1 MPLRYVVTSEGRTG
15 AELRGARAKHELLA
29 TGPSARIGA
38 LLPHLT
44 TTTVATSDGRPLEV
58 KVSFALATWL
68 VVSALTFADE
78 VAPLQVYMYL
88 IGAERLGTA
97 LDVVLSSLTT
107 FAPVVP
113 SVLRRAIV
121 SKAEVLRSGN
131 PNPFKVTAACLLLVG
146 GADDDDDCSG
156 LDPPLSTPAV
166 SPAWASLTV
175 FADLLNSDK
184 MAPALAE
191 LGLAWGS
198 RFFATQRGVGGCF
211 DVVAGILSKT
221 FTTDELSL
229 LSACSAAGKNE
240 QYCETIVLLLPSP
253 LQLATYSPTEIAA
266 RMHLLRSLNR
276 SVSASGG
283 ASVGVYDMHTTIP
296 HFSFLA
302 LAVGTDLAAPVAM
315 GLVLELVRVALK
327 QTKAELTLLTIASA
341 CQVYEYLQPRL
352 EMMHAEH
359 VPPGDRVAFSLR
371 EVSARREHEATA
383 RGGSGSSDGS
393 LSHGGLSGGGGNG
406 GMGYASMHVPK
417 LLDLLSDPT
426 FIAVCAE
433 IITNLD
439 ALVAPGCSIE
449 LILAYRGPGAA
460 ILHHAL
466 RGFVNA
472 VRDLPLVARI
482 ATELRLHGPQWI
494 ADTMA
499 LLLLPPD
506 TDAMPRAI
514 PSPLAELWDVMAKG
528 TYADF
533 NFEDAC
539 YSILAELGGHDG
551 YVRIPVTQQFTSMDR
566 LRRTERA
573 LVPLFA
579 RWGIEAGGERGL
591 ATAYATLYAYND
603 DAAAVPPAAR
613 YAFIRSVLI
622 TVFRESAARVASVL
636 TLRDPASPMPTEFV
650 IPNSGGML
658 RLERARLDTPATAT
672 MARSLSVLLGTQQA
686 KSLGLGRKLV
696 PDGMQAHSRAGDGG
710 LTALT
715 EAVVSLGTEGPAVGG
730 AASSEPTAKAAAA
743 AEKARTVVLG
753 SGVKNCVD
761 LSRKGQYGMGRNKKT
776 YVNIADFYNT
786 SGVPPPPGGKI
797 PTDLT
802 RLPPDSCPCVWSSL
816 SAGSEEAFCTAL
828 NSPGH
833 ERGGTA
839 HTVPAGWRKK
849 YLGVLLA
856 AAAVPGNT
864 SHVAAPPLVPLG
876 VLPSCFAGSAAAPWT
891 SAVAAPTTAFSCHD
905 TSGYAGASWR
915 TPTLARLAASATA
928 TVYVDEVTSPPLLPS
943 PPLPSVPPRPISLA
957 APPSA
962 FSPPSMLSPPMPPS
976 PPAPHAPPP
985 PPSPLRPPSPSTPP
999 SPPSPPPPPTPTS
1012 PLPPLPARRPRRAPQ
1027 GDPSVCGGEGPS
1039 HRLSL
1044 SGTFEREVGGTV
1056 GGVIGPSP
1064 GARRDISSV
1073 PGARA
1078 SAGSEVCTLAVSSFE
1093 SHGGHAFLPLW
1104 FPEPSSPHVALPS
1117 VCGGRLYGSDAPS
1130 VLALHGGPSREAAL
1144 AAAVNFTALLFTP
1157 ERTDLVSF
1165 GFLRDEAAGGGELAG
1180 FVASSPPP
1188 PGALARRCATL
1199 RDAAQLGGPGP
1210 FWVEVAGL
1218 GDALVARLARLAA
1231 ARALSFVEPSSN
1243 FALLGAVLGAQAP
1256 RAVAPAQGASSLPA
1270 DAERMTPD
1278 HVKQQSLR
1286 ACSALQREF
1295 ERAIALDGYDPQ
1307 TRAYLATW
1315 GAKVEP
1321 PPFGDMPRGL
1331 LEQATAPSD
1340 ALIARVPYP
1349 SFSRPVTSDPL
1360 PPLTHQPPPWLC
1372 IPGWATEWRDALL
1385 PEAALAVAEWFRA
1398 TRDALRLFAEG
1409 GKGEQAARAMP
1420 PALAVG
1426 VDNFSPWAAAYARQ
1440 GHVLVRLGGK
1450 FALLDLSQ
1458 PPQAYR
1464 DGTGFNRAYLAEML
1478 LESGSTDFAL
1488 RDMLLTHGCVYLAD
1502 LQPVLLLQPPLRS
1515 LFSSRVGF
1523 ASSHTEVARMAG
1535 MGWFDMHKC
1544 ARLDEGHFE
1553 LPCLP
1558 LRLNPSGC
1566 VARKLEPSRYRS
1578 IQDFGGP
1585 RRRLCELPPLGGV
1598 GSWMAMALS
1607 LGHRAAT
1614 RLFPAGAVAK
1624 RAALPAQRAPSTIS
1638 GTAVPSLNA
1647 ASGIG
1652 ASRAA
1657 RVAYEAAARPGLGGG
1672 GGRFTPALRR
1682 KADPPGPRDLFCAG
1696 LAEPAPFGSTTWPGG
1711 RYNWCQELKPFFSDL
1726 LLAILVVGH
1735 MAYQCE
1741 MDVYVLTDDAK
1752 DWFHQFTLAT
1762 LQCWTCGMI
1771 RLDPTT
1777 VERGGVDAAL
1787 NIVLARCL
1795 EMGVSPSSNIAQRTL
1810 TEILHSLSAK
1820 FAASEEPHLL
1830 RLEQR
1835 FPAFRTA
1842 RDERRALGAQTGRD
1856 EARCHHLLGY
1866 TDDLSAV
1873 LMGYE
1878 ATVRY
1883 CAAHGRHLGP
1893 DGCNVTMAIAAK
1905 RTLGVHVPFIGACAL
1920 TVGQLAYI
1928 SREKV
1933 YRTQVALA
1941 EASDGLMTVADWVK
1955 LAGLLNHL
1963 VCVLLMPYYVM
1974 YGVYGCLDEARKA
1987 GLGQDECITPD
1998 CAGRKSLKRWSDAI
2012 ATTAGTST
2020 LAALHAT
2027 QRPAGHGVVHTMHSD
2042 AAKEGTGE
2050 PAICGNLYESVWILP
2065 LRPEWRDLP
2074 IVATEFV
2081 GGIINVMIFGP
2092 MLHGAPGLLVLDAL
2106 VVPIVIA
2113 GKASSPLMR
2122 YLHEYLVSMP
2132 EYARVARTLLVSQ
2145 EYGPYNPIA
2154 DAGSRGKGAALE
2166 SLMRHMGLN
2175 AKYVKVPQRAVT
2187 LLDGAANLWR
2197 TLAPGERE
2205 AHMQLE
2211 LTGARA
2217 QPSSGATSR
2226 GVHNLSMDGRPIA
2239 HHAGRAC
2246 GGFIGCA
2253 TLLVLAASQRG
2264 SPGGVPSLP
2273 RMSSGED
2280 GVGGAGGAQLLRP
2293 AGTAKQ
2299 LVGATMVQ
2307 AAAAAAFSA
2316 LQASSSSSPAASS
2329 ASGAL
2334 TDLPSDPG
2342 GIVTLPVGSGRP
2354 RALLACGR
2362 CPNCLAPE
2370 CARCPA
2376 CLDKPKFGGP
2386 NTLRRRCDDRKCLGQ
2401 PVLGGSGGKRAAPSP
2416 VPHRPVRAAAVA
2428 ATVAFTEQ
2436 NRAVLNGER
2445 QDEKANEAASRARR
2459 PRAVQTPTPAAL
2471 APQPAVVLGHGA
2483 SFSVTVVLDADEVV
2497 EPDYEVTVV
2506 EGYAFTAARRSFTA
2520 FDPAVVT
2527 PPPGASSML
2536 YGREI
2541 SPDRRAH
2548 LAARLDS
2555 LGTPLP
2561 ALPGFDDPAG
2571 SSSAHAPAD
2580 SPPASP
2586 PTSPPASPPTSPP
2599 MPSPL
2604 RTPTPPLALPNAGR
2618 GTVGSRAL
2626 AVVRPAG
2633 GASGGAPA
2641 YGGARSVAARYQPG
2655 SPAALPL
2662 PAAPRRFLLPAVHA
2676 RPVARARPAGSTHAP
2691 PPPPTFV
2698 SNALQPYDARASAG
2712 LTVHGATGGPAAD
2725 RIARLLAMA
2734 YAPSTNNNDA
2744 GHWRAWEKAC
2754 AHLGASPWRLDSAA
2768 NSGADSV
2775 GYAEELFLMCMA
2787 LLLMYG
2793 WMKPR
2798 SRADPAADPRSAV
2811 KKLYA
2816 VRRIHR
2822 QRFPPVEMVS
2832 MSAVNALLKGMMR
2845 DFIAT
2850 HGFRSLV
2857 PKRKLPLTNVLIDG
2871 MLETADGASRGAL
2884 TCVRESYYWQA
2895 LFCLFLVTAE
2905 TGMRKDEPTGNKGRN
2920 GITCDSLTWKI
2931 GEILYKILTRALL
2944 AMMKAGDGVYFAFGL
2959 AKNDPTGIF
2968 FTATPA
2974 FLPWRAAG
2982 RCACRSLAEL
2992 VLAANIPPSL
3002 YATTPL
3008 FGPAPGEYFTGNQV
3022 DAAFNLCLS
3031 QGARV
3036 PEAELSN
3043 YSFHSFRIF
3052 LACALLAAGC
3062 PRWMIKR
3069 MLRWRGDESL
3079 EIYARVSDGEWELRL
3094 NGVLQATVDA
3104 TMVARLPTLD
3114 VTPEREA
3121 EFLAM
3126 ADAFVGRSLLGS
3138 DRVTA

>member
-1 MPLRYVVTSEGRTG
+1 M
-15 AELRGARAKHELLA
+15 
-29 TGPSARIGA
+29 
-38 LLPHLT
+38 
-44 TTTVATSDGRPLEV
+44 
-58 KVSFALATWL
+58 
-68 VVSALTFADE
+68 
-78 VAPLQVYMYL
+78 
-88 IGAERLGTA
+88 
-97 LDVVLSSLTT
+97 
-107 FAPVVP
+107 
-113 SVLRRAIV
+113 
-121 SKAEVLRSGN
+121 
-131 PNPFKVTAACLLLVG
+131 
-146 GADDDDDCSG
+146 
-156 LDPPLSTPAV
+156 
-166 SPAWASLTV
+166 
-175 FADLLNSDK
+175 
-184 MAPALAE
+184 
-191 LGLAWGS
+191 
-198 RFFATQRGVGGCF
+198 
-211 DVVAGILSKT
+211 
-221 FTTDELSL
+221 
-229 LSACSAAGKNE
+229 
-240 QYCETIVLLLPSP
+240 
-253 LQLATYSPTEIAA
+253 
-266 RMHLLRSLNR
+266 
-276 SVSASGG
+276 
-283 ASVGVYDMHTTIP
+283 
-296 HFSFLA
+296 
-302 LAVGTDLAAPVAM
+302 
-315 GLVLELVRVALK
+315 
-327 QTKAELTLLTIASA
+327 
-341 CQVYEYLQPRL
+341 
-352 EMMHAEH
+352 
-359 VPPGDRVAFSLR
+359 
-371 EVSARREHEATA
+371 
-383 RGGSGSSDGS
+383 
-393 LSHGGLSGGGGNG
+393 
-406 GMGYASMHVPK
+406 
-417 LLDLLSDPT
+417 
-426 FIAVCAE
+426 
-433 IITNLD
+433 
-439 ALVAPGCSIE
+439 
-449 LILAYRGPGAA
+449 
-460 ILHHAL
+460 
-466 RGFVNA
+466 
-472 VRDLPLVARI
+472 
-482 ATELRLHGPQWI
+482 
-494 ADTMA
+494 
-499 LLLLPPD
+499 
-506 TDAMPRAI
+506 
-514 PSPLAELWDVMAKG
+514 
-528 TYADF
+528 
-533 NFEDAC
+533 
-539 YSILAELGGHDG
+539 
-551 YVRIPVTQQFTSMDR
+551 
-566 LRRTERA
+566 
-573 LVPLFA
+573 
-579 RWGIEAGGERGL
+579 
-591 ATAYATLYAYND
+591 
-603 DAAAVPPAAR
+603 
-613 YAFIRSVLI
+613 
-622 TVFRESAARVASVL
+622 
-636 TLRDPASPMPTEFV
+636 
-650 IPNSGGML
+650 
-658 RLERARLDTPATAT
+658 
-672 MARSLSVLLGTQQA
+672 
-686 KSLGLGRKLV
+686 
-696 PDGMQAHSRAGDGG
+696 
-710 LTALT
+710 
-715 EAVVSLGTEGPAVGG
+715 
-730 AASSEPTAKAAAA
+730 
-743 AEKARTVVLG
+743 
-753 SGVKNCVD
+753 
-761 LSRKGQYGMGRNKKT
+761 
-776 YVNIADFYNT
+776 
-786 SGVPPPPGGKI
+786 
-797 PTDLT
+797 
-802 RLPPDSCPCVWSSL
+802 
-816 SAGSEEAFCTAL
+816 
-828 NSPGH
+828 
-833 ERGGTA
+833 
-839 HTVPAGWRKK
+839 
-849 YLGVLLA
+849 
-856 AAAVPGNT
+856 
-864 SHVAAPPLVPLG
+864 
-876 VLPSCFAGSAAAPWT
+876 
-891 SAVAAPTTAFSCHD
+891 
-905 TSGYAGASWR
+905 
-915 TPTLARLAASATA
+915 
-928 TVYVDEVTSPPLLPS
+928 
-943 PPLPSVPPRPISLA
+943 
-957 APPSA
+957 
-962 FSPPSMLSPPMPPS
+962 
-976 PPAPHAPPP
+976 
-985 PPSPLRPPSPSTPP
+985 
-999 SPPSPPPPPTPTS
+999 
-1012 PLPPLPARRPRRAPQ
+1012 
-1027 GDPSVCGGEGPS
+1027 CGGEGPS

-1056 GGVIGPSP
+1056 GGVIGSSP
-1064 GARRDISSV
+1064 GAGRDISSV

-1117 VCGGRLYGSDAPS
+1117 VCGGRLYGSGAPS

-1210 FWVEVAGL
+1210 FWVEVACL
-1218 GDALVARLARLAA
+1218 GDAPVARLARLAA

-1243 FALLGAVLGAQAP
+1243 FALLGAALGAQAP

-1270 DAERMTPD
+1270 DAERLTPD
-1278 HVKQQSLR
+1278 HVKQRSLR
-1286 ACSALQREF
+1286 ACSALRREF
-1295 ERAIALDGYDPQ
+1295 ERAIAQDGYDPQ
-1307 TRAYLATW
+1307 TQAYLATW
-1315 GAKVEP
+1315 VAKVEP
-1321 PPFGDMPRGL
+1321 PPFGAMPRGL

-1340 ALIARVPYP
+1340 PLVARVPYP
-1349 SFSRPVTSDPL
+1349 SYCRPVTSDPL

-1385 PEAALAVAEWFRA
+1385 PEAALAVAEWFRT
-1398 TRDALRLFAEG
+1398 TRDAMRLFAEG
-1409 GKGEQAARAMP
+1409 GEGERAARAMP
-1420 PALAVG
+1420 PALAFG
-1426 VDNFSPWAAAYARQ
+1426 VNNFSSWAAAYARL
-1440 GHVLVRLGGK
+1440 GHVLVRPRGK

-2334 TDLPSDPG
+2334 TDLQGDPG

-2561 ALPGFDDPAG
+2561 ALSGFDDPAG
-2571 SSSAHAPAD
+2571 LSSARAPAD

-2712 LTVHGATGGPAAD
+2712 LTVHGATGGPAVD

>member
-1 MPLRYVVTSEGRTG
+1 M
-15 AELRGARAKHELLA
+15 LLA
-29 TGPSARIGA
+29 TGPSALIGA

-44 TTTVATSDGRPLEV
+44 TTTAATTDGRPLEV
-58 KVSFALATWL
+58 KVPFPLATWL
-68 VVSALTFADE
+68 ATSTLTFADE
-78 VAPLQVYMYL
+78 VASLQVYMYV

-97 LDVVLSSLTT
+97 LDVVLASLANS
-107 FAPVVP
+107 APVAP

-146 GADDDDDCSG
+146 GADDDDDCG
-156 LDPPLSTPAV
+156 HLDPPLSTPAA
-166 SPAWASLTV
+166 SPAWASITI
-175 FADLLNSDK
+175 FADLLNSDG

-198 RFFATQRGVGGCF
+198 RFFATQRGVGGVF
-211 DVVAGILSKT
+211 DVVEGIISKS

-229 LSACSAAGKNE
+229 LSGCSAAGKNE
-240 QYCETIVLLLPSP
+240 QYCETITLLLPSP
-253 LQLATYSPTEIAA
+253 LQLATYAPTEIAA
-266 RMHLLRSLNR
+266 RMNLLRTLQR
-276 SVSASGG
+276 SISPSGG
-283 ASVGVYDMHTTIP
+283 ASVGVYDMLTVIP
-296 HFSFLA
+296 HYKLLLLA
-302 LAVGTDLAAPVAM
+302 IGTDLAAPVAM

-327 QTKAELTLLTIASA
+327 QSKAELTLLTIASA
-341 CQVYEYLQPRL
+341 CEVFDYLIPRL
-352 EMMHAEH
+352 EVLHADH
-359 VPPGDRVAFSLR
+359 APPGDRAAFLLR
-371 EVSARREHEATA
+371 EVSARRAHEALA
-383 RGGSGSSDGS
+383 RASSGNSDGG
-393 LSHGGLSGGGGNG
+393 LAHGGLAGGGGNG
-406 GMGYASMHVPK
+406 GMGYASMHVPR
-417 LLDLLSDPT
+417 LLDLLSDPK
-426 FIAVCAE
+426 FIAICAE

-439 ALVAPGCSIE
+439 ALVAPGISIE

-466 RGFVNA
+466 RGYVNA

-482 ATELRLHGPQWI
+482 ATELRLHGPQWM
-494 ADTMA
+494 ADTLA
-499 LLLLPPD
+499 DLLLPPD

-514 PSPLAELWDVMAKG
+514 PAPQPELWDAMAKG
-528 TYADF
+528 TYADS

-539 YSILAELGGHDG
+539 YSVVAELGGHDG
-551 YVRIPVTQQFTSMDR
+551 YVRIPATQQFTSMDR

-579 RWGIEAGGERGL
+579 RWGIDAGGERGL
-591 ATAYATLYAYND
+591 ATVYATLYAYFD

-613 YAFIRSVLI
+613 NAFIRSVLV
-622 TVFRESAARVASVL
+622 TVFRESAARIAAVL
-636 TLRDPASPMPTEFV
+636 ALRDPAAHVPTEFV

-672 MARSLSVLLGTQQA
+672 MARSLSALLGSQQA

-710 LTALT
+710 PAALT
-715 EAVVSLGTEGPAVGG
+715 ETVVSLGADGPAAGVG
-730 AASSEPTAKAAAA
+730 ASSEPTAKAAAT

-761 LSRKGQYGMGRNKKT
+761 LSRKGQYGMGRNTKT
-776 YVNIADFYNT
+776 YVNVIDFYNT

-802 RLPPDSCPCVWSSL
+802 KLPPDSCPCVWSSL

-856 AAAVPGNT
+856 AAAVPGKT
-864 SHVAAPPLVPLG
+864 SYVAAPSLAPLG
-876 VLPSCFAGSAAAPWT
+876 ALPSCFAGSASVPWT
-891 SAVAAPTTAFSCHD
+891 SAYAVATTAFSCHD
-905 TSGYAGASWR
+905 ARVHAGASWR
-915 TPTLARLAASATA
+915 TPTLVRLAASANA
-928 TVYVDEVTSPPLLPS
+928 TVYVDELTSPPVLPA
-943 PPLPSVPPRPISLA
+943 PPPPPVPPPPNSLA
-957 APPSA
+957 ALPWAS
-962 FSPPSMLSPPMPPS
+962 SPPSMHLPLVPHS

-985 PPSPLRPPSPSTPP
+985 LPSPLRPPLTSTPL
-999 SPPSPPPPPTPTS
+999 SPPSPPLLLTPIS
-1012 PLPPLPARRPRRAPQ
+1012 PLPTPPARRPSQAPQ
-1027 GDPSVCGGEGPS
+1027 GDPSVRGGEGPS
-1039 HRLSL
+1039 NCLSP
-1044 SGTFEREVGGTV
+1044 SGTVEREVGGAV
-1056 GGVIGPSP
+1056 DGVIGS
-1064 GARRDISSV
+1064 G
-1073 PGARA
+1073 
-1078 SAGSEVCTLAVSSFE
+1078 VCTLAVPSFE

-1104 FPEPSSPHVALPS
+1104 FPEPASPHVALPS
-1117 VCGGRLYGSDAPS
+1117 ACGGRLYGSDAPR
-1130 VLALHGGPSREAAL
+1130 VLELRGGPSREAAL

-1199 RDAAQLGGPGP
+1199 LDAEQLGGTGP

-1933 YRTQVALA
+1933 HRTQVALA
-1941 EASDGLMTVADWVK
+1941 EASAGLMTVADWVK

-2065 LRPEWRDLP
+2065 LRQEWRDLP

-2106 VVPIVIA
+2106 VVPTVIA

-2187 LLDGAANLWR
+2187 LLDDAADLWR
-2197 TLAPGERE
+2197 TMAPGERE
-2205 AHMQLE
+2205 THMQLE

-2217 QPSSGATSR
+2217 QPSSGATTR

-2264 SPGGVPSLP
+2264 TPGGSPSLP
-2273 RMSSGED
+2273 RLSSGED
-2280 GVGGAGGAQLLRP
+2280 GVGGVGGPQLGRP
-2293 AGTAKQ
+2293 AGPAEH

-2316 LQASSSSSPAASS
+2316 LQASSSSSPAAST
-2329 ASGAL
+2329 ALGAL
-2334 TDLPSDPG
+2334 ADLPGDPG
-2342 GIVTLPVGSGRP
+2342 GVATLPVVFERTRP
-2354 RALLACGR
+2354 LLACGH
-2362 CPNCLAPE
+2362 CPNCRAPE

-2386 NTLRRRCDDRKCLGQ
+2386 NTLRRRCDDRKCRGQ

-2416 VPHRPVRAAAVA
+2416 APRRPTRAAAVV

-2436 NRAVLNGER
+2436 NRADRNGER

-2459 PRAVQTPTPAAL
+2459 PRAEQPPTPAVL
-2471 APQPAVVLGHGA
+2471 APQPAVVLGHGD

-2497 EPDYEVTVV
+2497 ESAYEVTVV
-2506 EGYAFTAARRSFTA
+2506 EGYEFHAARRSFTT

-2527 PPPGASSML
+2527 PPPGASSVL

-2541 SPDRRAH
+2541 SPDRRAR
-2548 LAARLDS
+2548 LAARLHS
-2555 LGTPLP
+2555 LGTPPP
-2561 ALPGFDDPAG
+2561 ALLGFDDPAG
-2571 SSSAHAPAD
+2571 FGSAHAPAD

-2604 RTPTPPLALPNAGR
+2604 RAPTPPLALPNAVR
-2618 GTVGSRAL
+2618 SVVGSRAL

-2633 GASGGAPA
+2633 GSSGGSRSLAPA

-2662 PAAPRRFLLPAVHA
+2662 PAASHRFLLPAVHA
-2676 RPVARARPAGSTHAP
+2676 RSLARVRPAGSTHAP
-2691 PPPPTFV
+2691 PPPPTLA
-2698 SNALQPYDARASAG
+2698 SSALRPYDARAAAG
-2712 LTVHGATGGPAAD
+2712 LSVHGATGGPAAD
-2725 RIARLLAMA
+2725 RITRLLAMA

-2754 AHLGASPWRLDSAA
+2754 AHMGASPWRLDSAA
-2768 NSGADSV
+2768 NSGADAV
-2775 GYAEELFLMCMA
+2775 GYAEELFLVCMA

-2811 KKLYA
+2811 KKLHA

-2871 MLETADGASRGAL
+2871 MLETPDGACRGAL
-2884 TCVRESYYWQA
+2884 TCVRKSYYWQA

-2974 FLPWRAAG
+2974 FLPWRAVG

-2992 VLAANIPPSL
+2992 VLAADVPPSL

-3036 PEAELSN
+3036 PEGELSN

-3126 ADAFVGRSLLGS
+3126 ADAFVGRSYLGS